1 MLCQGLP
8 WSELLLKHGAH
19 VSRLISSQT
28 GSTECCEFTGM
39 MPPSSH
45 AGLLSIV
52 GVALLIAP
60 NMLSSFAVGFIA
72 DWRAGAVPIIMVG
85 AVAVKEMHLPERWSA
100 AGRYDYSMV
109 HSHVLWHLLVWLVQ
123 TLYLLVYLANFDQQ
137 SK

>member
-1 MLCQGLP
+1 ML
-8 WSELLLKHGAH
+8 SIHGNDAT
-19 VSRLISSQT
+19 VV
-28 GSTECCEFTGM
+28 
-39 MPPSSH
+39 

-60 NMLSSFAVGFIA
+60 NMLSSFAVGFIV